1 MQAIQDFVPVSRV
14 VPPGLDASKWEG
26 LEPLYREL
34 VDRPVGSAAGLE
46 ELIRD
51 RSDLDAAAAEAAS
64 MLYISMTCH
73 TDNPAHNKA
82 YLDHIQTVQ
91 PNLKD
96 VGFELDKKIS
106 ASPFVSQLDQARYH
120 VYLRNMRTGVELF
133 RPENVAIETQIAELD
148 QEYSQICGGM
158 TVHFQGQE
166 RTIPQMSPFQEST
179 DRSVR
184 EEAWRLV
191 AQRRFLDKDRIGDIF
206 DRMVTLR
213 HQIALNAGYANFRD
227 FMFKAKRRFEY
238 TPADCDQF
246 ATGVEQTCVPAMRRL
261 HAERARSLGIAKL
274 RPWDLHVDVKGRSA
288 LKPFR
293 SAEEMVQR
301 TSRLFHRMEPSLG
314 QMFDTL
320 RSGGCL
326 DLESRKGKAPGGY
339 QANRDWNRKPFIFMN
354 AAGIQRDV
362 ETIIHEAGH
371 AFHALLSR
379 HDPLLAYRAEIP
391 LEFAEVASMGMEL
404 TAHPF
409 LDEFY
414 PKETAATNGDAAR
427 AQRVHLESITGL
439 MPVVAAVDQFQ
450 HWMYTNPGHTRAQRE
465 ACWVALNERFGG
477 SIDWTGME
485 DLLAVS
491 WHRILHLFGVPFY
504 FIEYGIAQLGAV
516 QLWLNYMKNPRG
528 AIASYV
534 SALTHGGSRPI
545 PDLYAAAGLQFDMGP
560 AIIARLWSAIEGELK
575 KLPA

>member
-1 MQAIQDFVPVSRV
+1 MQAIQDFVPLSKM
-14 VPPGLDASKWEG
+14 VPPGLDAARWPG

-34 VDRPVGSAAGLE
+34 VDRSLASAGDLE
-46 ELIRD
+46 ALIRD
-51 RSDLDAAAAEAAS
+51 RSDLDAAAAEAGS
-64 MLYISMTCH
+64 MLYINMTCH
-73 TDNPAHNKA
+73 TDNAAHNKA

-96 VGFELDKKIS
+96 VGFELDKKITGS
-106 ASPFVSQLDQARYH
+106 SFVSELDPARYH

-148 QEYSQICGGM
+148 QEYSQICGVM
-158 TVHFQGQE
+158 TVQFQGQE

-179 DRSVR
+179 DRATR

-191 AQRRFLDKDRIGDIF
+191 AQRRFQDKDRIGDIF
-206 DRMVTLR
+206 DQMVKLR
-213 HQIALNAGYANFRD
+213 HQIALNAGFANFRD
-227 FMFKAKRRFEY
+227 FMFQAKRRFEY
-238 TPADCDQF
+238 SPADCDQF
-246 ATGVEQTCVPAMRRL
+246 ALGVEQTCVAAMRSLHVERIRL
-261 HAERARSLGIAKL
+261 LGVTKL

-288 LKPFR
+288 LKPF
-293 SAEEMVQR
+293 STADEMVQR

-339 QANRDWNRKPFIFMN
+339 QANRDWIRKPFIFMN

-379 HDPLLAYRAEIP
+379 HDPLLAYRADIP

-414 PKETAATNGDAAR
+414 PAETAVSNGEASR

-439 MPVVAAVDQFQ
+439 MPVVAGVDQFQ
-450 HWMYTNPGHTRAQRE
+450 QWIYTHPNHTRAERE
-465 ACWVALNERFGG
+465 AYWVKLNDRFGG
-477 SIDWTGME
+477 LTDWTGME

-516 QLWLNYMKNPRG
+516 QLWLNYKNDPKK
-528 AIASYV
+528 AIASYI
-534 SALTHGGSRPI
+534 SALKQGGSRPI
-545 PDLYAAAGLQFDMGP
+545 PELFTAAGLRFDMGP